1 MKLADDGQSCV
12 RNERVLL
19 FSRPN
24 EIRGVDLDN
33 PYYHIIPPI
42 SLPQVLQAVQLD
54 FFGQERRIFW
64 VDSQVN
70 EVKRVGLVGSP
81 IETVIDTAIENPQG
95 LAVDW
100 MSGNVFF
107 SSHGATHNHIAVC
120 SLQGEYV
127 IRIIQDDVFQV
138 KSLALDPSR
147 GKLFWSE
154 VGRPQ
159 QHAIYVA
166 NMDGTQRK
174 ILVSQTDNP
183 DLDSPKSLSFDMPGE
198 HLSNS
203 SFWQI

>member
-1 MKLADDGQSCV
+1 MKLGEDGRSCV

-24 EIRGVDLDN
+24 EIRGIDPDN

-81 IETVIDTAIENPQG
+81 IETIVDTAIESPNG

-100 MSGNVFF
+100 MAGNVFF
-107 SSHGATHNHIAVC
+107 SSHGATHNYIAVC
-120 SLQGEYV
+120 NLQGEFV
-127 IRIIQDDVFQV
+127 IRIVEEDLLHV
-138 KSLALDPSR
+138 KSLAVDPSR
-147 GKLFWSE
+147 GKIFWSE

-159 QHAIYVA
+159 QHAIYAA
-166 NMDGTQRK
+166 NMDGTQRHV
-174 ILVSQTDNP
+174 LASQTDNP
-183 DLDSPKSLSFDMPGE
+183 DLTSPRSLSFDAQGKYFPKLYE
-198 HLSNS
+198 LV
-203 SFWQI
+203 